1 MLASAAMGDP
11 SQPPLE
17 RRNRPRRPRPELRK
31 LMFVLPNLFTVSS
44 IFCGVYSITL
54 SAGEPTGDN
63 FYRAA
68 VAIFFGSFF
77 DAFDGRVARLTRT
90 QSDFGVELDSL
101 ADVISFGVA
110 PAILVY
116 KWALAGMGIGGI
128 LISSLYAACGAI
140 RLARFN
146 VLAHSESGTQRYF
159 VGLPIPLAAGMLV
172 ALVIA
177 LNNLHAPVAEAV
189 GLWPIATLV
198 LMLSFLMVSTVRYR
212 TFKEAGLNARTLLI
226 FLLVLAVGMVVAI
239 RGRPSLVLLVYF
251 SIYILLGLAE
261 ELLFGRRRRAA
272 ARASAEA
279 AETAAASE
287 AEEPLLPA
295 EEDEVPLESATA
307 TANGSD
313 EGESDS

>member
-1 MLASAAMGDP
+1 MPST
-11 SQPPLE
+11 SQPPAD
-17 RRNRPRRPRPELRK
+17 RRHPRRPRANLRK

-101 ADVISFGVA
+101 ADVITFGVA

-116 KWALAGMGIGGI
+116 KWALAGMGLFGI
-128 LISSLYAACGAI
+128 IVCSVFAACGAI

-146 VLAHSESGTQRYF
+146 VLAHAETGTQRYF
-159 VGLPIPLAAGMLV
+159 IGLPIPLAAGMLV
-172 ALVIA
+172 SLVIA
-177 LNNLHAPVAEAV
+177 LNNLDAPVAEAV
-189 GLWPIATLV
+189 GLWPIATLLLV
-198 LMLSFLMVSTVRYR
+198 LAFLMVSTIRYR
-212 TFKEAGLNARTLLI
+212 TFKETGLNARTLLV
-226 FLLVLAVGMVVAI
+226 FLLITVLGVGVAI

-251 SIYILLGLAE
+251 SVYILLGIAE
-261 ELLFGRRRRAA
+261 EALFGRRRRAA
-272 ARASAEA
+272 ARASAAVATRPQEI
-279 AETAAASE
+279 
-287 AEEPLLPA
+287 EEPLLPA
-295 EEDEVPLESATA
+295 EEDEVPLEA
-307 TANGSD
+307 
-313 EGESDS
+313 

>member
-1 MLASAAMGDP
+1 
-11 SQPPLE
+11 
-17 RRNRPRRPRPELRK
+17 
-31 LMFVLPNLFTVSS
+31 MFVLPNLFTVSS

-54 SAGEPTGDN
+54 SASEPTDDN

-116 KWALAGMGIGGI
+116 KWALAGMGISGI
-128 LISSLYAACGAI
+128 VISSIYAACGAI

-146 VLAHSESGTQRYF
+146 VLAHSETGSQRYF

-177 LNNLHAPVAEAV
+177 LNSLGSPAEAV
-189 GLWPIATLV
+189 GLWTI
-198 LMLSFLMVSTVRYR
+198 RYR
-212 TFKEAGLNARTLLI
+212 TFKEAGLNARTLLS
-226 FLLVLAVGMVVAI
+226 FLAVIAVGVAVAI

-251 SIYILLGLAE
+251 SFYILLGLAE
-261 ELLFGRRRRAA
+261 ELFYGRRRRAA
-272 ARASAEA
+272 ARA
-279 AETAAASE
+279 AAAAAAPPE
-287 AEEPLLPA
+287 PEEPLLPA
-295 EEDEVPLESATA
+295 EEDEVPLESAAA
-307 TANGSD
+307 TASGTD
-313 EGESDS
+313 DGENDA

>member
-1 MLASAAMGDP
+1 
-11 SQPPLE
+11 
-17 RRNRPRRPRPELRK
+17 
-31 LMFVLPNLFTVSS
+31 MFVLPNLFTVSS

-128 LISSLYAACGAI
+128 VICSIFAACGAI

-146 VLAHSESGTQRYF
+146 VLAHSETGAQRYF

-177 LNNLHAPVAEAV
+177 LNSLGSPDETV
-189 GLWPIATLV
+189 GLWPIAVLV
-198 LMLSFLMVSTVRYR
+198 LALSFLMVSTIRYR
-212 TFKEAGLNARTLLI
+212 TFKEAGLNPRTLLV
-226 FLLVLAVGMVVAI
+226 FLLVIAVGVAVAI

-251 SIYILLGLAE
+251 SFYILLGLGE

-272 ARASAEA
+272 ARAA
-279 AETAAASE
+279 AQAAAPPE
-287 AEEPLLPA
+287 PEEPLLPA
-295 EEDEVPLESATA
+295 EEDEVPLDHAA
-307 TANGSD
+307 AAGANGGDD
-313 EGESDS
+313 EPDA

>member
-1 MLASAAMGDP
+1 
-11 SQPPLE
+11 
-17 RRNRPRRPRPELRK
+17 
-31 LMFVLPNLFTVSS
+31 MFVLPNLFTVSS

-54 SAGEPTGDN
+54 SAGDPTGDN

-90 QSDFGVELDSL
+90 QSEFGVELDSL
-101 ADVISFGVA
+101 ADVITFGVA

-128 LISSLYAACGAI
+128 VICSIFAACGAI

-146 VLAHSESGTQRYF
+146 VIAHAESATQRYF

-177 LNNLHAPVAEAV
+177 LHNLRDPVAEAV

-198 LMLSFLMVSTVRYR
+198 L
-212 TFKEAGLNARTLLI
+212 
-226 FLLVLAVGMVVAI
+226 
-239 RGRPSLVLLVYF
+239 LVYF
-251 SIYILLGLAE
+251 SFYIRLGLAE
-261 ELLFGRRRRAA
+261 EAIFGRRRRAA
-272 ARASAEA
+272 ARA
-279 AETAAASE
+279 AAAAAPPRE
-287 AEEPLLPA
+287 PEPEEPLLPA
-295 EEDEVPLESATA
+295 EEDEVPVEVASAA
-307 TANGSD
+307 GSD
-313 EGESDS
+313 DGEPDA